1 MISKSHYVVALSTK
15 CTNAVGLNR
24 EMSKEMKLT
33 FEIVLPVLLVPR
45 LPTPMGLDLAAA
57 W

>member
-1 MISKSHYVVALSTK
+1 
-15 CTNAVGLNR
+15 
-24 EMSKEMKLT
+24 MSKEMKLT